1 MVYCDTLL
9 EVTLSHLRKVVL
21 KTLVVSKQDCGA
33 LHLAVGWRIFLVL
46 VHLREVAECIKFVK
60 VAQVSL
66 LLSATP
72 NERTRKL
79 LCIGVYLS
87 YIHSGC
93 SITDE
98 CIDFN
103 RSAKERL
110 GCSRY
115 W

>member
-1 MVYCDTLL
+1 MVYRDTLL
-9 EVTLSHLRKVVL
+9 EVSLSHLRKVVL
-21 KTLVVSKQDCGA
+21 KALVVSKQDCGA

-46 VHLREVAECIKFVK
+46 VHLCKVAECIKFIK

-79 LCIGVYLS
+79 LCMGVYLS
-87 YIHSGC
+87 HIHSGC
-93 SITDE
+93 FITDE

-103 RSAKERL
+103 RTAPERL
-110 GCSRY
+110 GDSRY